1 MRAFVTIIVDAFRE
15 TIVSK
20 TMWVLLAMATV
31 FLAAL
36 APLSIVERG
45 PTRFDWQDFR
55 DQDGL
60 IREIRRQAAE
70 ARPSPGKQIAK
81 LDAELAP
88 HANGEPHDVPPEPGP
103 EPRPTETQPPG
114 QSPPRFPHSSSVM
127 ASLNE
132 IVKSREL
139 YDRDVWTG
147 VKLDDEA
154 NELVDRDVDTLD
166 DKQVARLNRLLI
178 EAAYGRFLNVA
189 ATKSYV
195 GWATWEWDEPLPVE
209 KSQILAPALTFFTD
223 NILGVFGVFIAILVT
238 STFVPRTFETGAI
251 DLLLSKP
258 VSRSLVFL
266 AKFVGGCLFVLVLST
281 YVIGGLYLIAGLRLG
296 YWNHR
301 FLWCIPLLFF
311 LFAIYYSVSAMAG
324 VLWRNAIVSVV
335 VSMVFWAVCFGLGFT
350 KSVVFEPWV
359 MTPHRVSRLV
369 AADDTWF
376 AAFRGPGGMPHG
388 AFQRWDSDA
397 GAWVEAFA
405 RDENDGTPPPW
416 ENRFDAPPTY
426 DPAAKRLLAVGNLF
440 EQKSGAH
447 TGPWLLAASAES
459 DWRQEILGRM
469 PKDVRQLVVRG
480 DGKVLGLSS
489 SGILEVPASAKPLS
503 AEQAKN
509 RDSAPTLECPEF
521 DAEAWALPSAVAA
534 RPKSTDLVVY
544 DPGRLRLLRLVDG
557 KRYEAAA
564 SYEISPAMNCDADAL
579 ACAGDRV
586 VLALNDRRILVFAV
600 KDAAFELL
608 AERDSW
614 GASAVRQVRLTA
626 DGKSFAA
633 RRDDQ
638 RVFFYETDGDDSGKP
653 LGGGA
658 QGNVTAI
665 AGSSDGTLAA
675 AYAFNHLLL
684 LDESH
689 QVQSRITPQ
698 YSTFEAIYWYFIKPL
713 YTVFPKPGELGNVTA
728 YFLYGKET
736 IAVPG
741 NPDAAEE
748 KLDIYTPLWSN
759 LAFLSVMLAFGCW
772 YVSRRDF

>member
-31 FLAAL
+31 FLAGL

-45 PTRFDWQDFR
+45 PNRFDWQDFR

-60 IREIRRQAAE
+60 IREINRQAAE

-81 LDAELAP
+81 IDAEISPDARSDP
-88 HANGEPHDVPPEPGP
+88 ATPEEGTNDKDK
-103 EPRPTETQPPG
+103 PTDNT
-114 QSPPRFPHSSSVM
+114 SSRFPWSGSVLLSFN
-127 ASLNE
+127 AA
-132 IVKSREL
+132 VKSRAL
-139 YDRDVWTG
+139 YDREAWAG
-147 VKLDDEA
+147 IKLDDEA
-154 NELVDRDVDTLD
+154 SELLDRGVDALD
-166 DKQVARLNRLLI
+166 DKEVARLNRLLI
-178 EAAYGRFLNVA
+178 EAAYRRFLNTGNISVYFGYA
-189 ATKSYV
+189 M
-195 GWATWEWDEPLPVE
+195 WEYEEPLPTTKARVLE
-209 KSQILAPALTFFTD
+209 PALTIFTD
-223 NILGVFGVFIAILVT
+223 YVLGVFGVFIAILVT

-266 AKFVGGCLFVLVLST
+266 AKFVGGCLFVLVLSS
-281 YVIGGLYLIAGLRLG
+281 YVIGGLYLIAGVRLG

-335 VSMVFWAVCFGLGFT
+335 VAMVFWAVCFFLGVT
-350 KSVVFEPWV
+350 KAGFDVQV
-359 MTPHRVSRLV
+359 MASKKVNRLIG
-369 AADDTWF
+369 ADDTWF
-376 AAFRGPGGMPHG
+376 GAFRGAWGMPHG
-388 AFQRWDSDA
+388 AFQRWDADA
-397 GAWVEAFA
+397 GNWVEAFA
-405 RDENDGTPPPW
+405 RGEGEGAAPPW
-416 ENRFDAPPTY
+416 ENRFDAPPIY
-426 DPAAKRLLAVGNLF
+426 DPASKRLLAVGNLF

-447 TGPWLLAASAES
+447 TGPWLLGASTANG
-459 DWRQEILGRM
+459 WRQEVFGRL
-469 PKDVRQLVVRG
+469 PKNVRQLVVRG

-489 SGILEVPASAKPLS
+489 GGILEIPANAKPLS

-509 RDSAPTLECPEF
+509 RDSAPTLECPEYE
-521 DAEAWALPSAVAA
+521 AEEWALPSAVVA
-534 RPKSTDLVVY
+534 RGKSTDLVVY

-557 KRYEAAA
+557 KRYETAA
-564 SYEISPAMNCDADAL
+564 SYEVSPAVQCDPYAL

-586 VLALNDRRILVFAV
+586 VLALNDRRILVFSLEDNAL
-600 KDAAFELL
+600 ALL
-608 AERDSW
+608 AERQAD
-614 GASAVRQVRLTA
+614 AVVRQVRLA
-626 DGKSFAA
+626 PDGKSFAA
-633 RRDDQ
+633 RREDQ
-638 RVFFYETDGDDSGKP
+638 RLFWYETDGESAGTP

-665 AGSSDGTLAA
+665 AASPDGTLAA

-684 LDESH
+684 LDENH
-689 QVQSRITPQ
+689 KAQERLTPE

-713 YTVFPKPGELGNVTA
+713 YTIFPKPGELGNVTA

-736 IAVPG
+736 ISVPG
-741 NPDAAEE
+741 NPDAPEE

-759 LAFLSVMLAFGCW
+759 LLFLSAMLGIGCW